1 MPITVR
7 VGPSINIVRK
17 LDNPDRFASVEL
29 NRAPIPGSGAIRAWQ
44 MNAHQTPVA
53 RSRDCVFQV
62 FEIDVVVH
70 FIERLNLPKIKRG
83 WFDPDP
89 DHPSGYEADAPRDPS
104 HWRLDEA
111 NVSMHEYSHI
121 MDVVRA
127 VERRL
132 NIEFN
137 QAGVQEQLTIQW
149 LCDDEAGAYQRLF
162 ALAGQRL
169 QAMGIAEFEQLM
181 ARFQQHQANSDT
193 ERAAR
198 RAQIAEHE
206 ARQH

>member
-7 VGPSINIVRK
+7 VGPSIVYVRK

-44 MNAHQTPVA
+44 MNAPPTPVA
-53 RSRDCVFQV
+53 RSRDCIYQV
-62 FEIDVVVH
+62 IEIDVMVH

-89 DHPSGYEADAPRDPS
+89 DHPSGYEADAPRHPS
-104 HWRLDEA
+104 HWKLDEA
-111 NVSMHEYSHI
+111 NVSVHEYSHI

-132 NIEFN
+132 NTDFN

-149 LCDDEAGAYQRLF
+149 RCDDEAGAYQRLF

-169 QAMGIAEFEQLM
+169 QAMGIDEFEQLM
-181 ARFQQHQANSDT
+181 ARFQQHQTSSDT

-198 RAQIAEHE
+198 RAQIADHDT
-206 ARQH
+206 RQP

>member
-1 MPITVR
+1 MTITVR
-7 VGPSINIVRK
+7 AGPSISIVRK
-17 LDNPDRFASVEL
+17 LDNPHRFASVEL

-44 MNAHQTPVA
+44 MNSHKTPIA
-53 RSRDCVFQV
+53 RTRDCVFEL
-62 FEIDVVVH
+62 FEIDVMVH
-70 FIERLNLPKIKRG
+70 FIERLNLSKINRG

-104 HWRLDEA
+104 HWKLDET
-111 NVSMHEYSHI
+111 NVSIHEYSHI

-132 NIEFN
+132 NVEFN
-137 QAGVQEQLTIQW
+137 KAGVQQQMTIQW
-149 LCDDEAGAYQRLF
+149 ACGDEAGAYRRLF

-169 QAMGIAEFEQLM
+169 QAMGIDEFEQLI
-181 ARFQQHQANSDT
+181 AGFQQHQTNSET

-206 ARQH
+206 FRNP